1 MKYQQPVLVLINY
14 EFGSPSNLQ
23 APISSVTN
31 GVMVLACFWGY
42 SLQGLI
48 LSDGQFSGV
57 ANSAAVLTGLIAG
70 VLLNTVVAQF
80 ILLFKSD
87 SPYSPKIP
95 FARPDTSCAGCAHGP
110 DLCLKPQSP
119 PQRIVRESGSPYRD
133 HFSPRSL
140 VIVVISTLLFSG
152 MSFLFHNP
160 VSWLI
165 ACLFLWFLFALSVI
179 DYFTF
184 ILPNA
189 LTQPL
194 LWFGLLISTLGY
206 GVPVESAIFGA
217 ASGYLSLW
225 SLYWC
230 FMILIKKEGMGFGDF
245 KLLAAIGAWSGW
257 EALPAVC
264 TLAALIGIFYA
275 VIWGRFFRHD
285 GLIPFGPALSLSG
298 LLVYISQRSE
308 VVWLM

>member
-1 MKYQQPVLVLINY
+1 M
-14 EFGSPSNLQ
+14 
-23 APISSVTN
+23 
-31 GVMVLACFWGY
+31 
-42 SLQGLI
+42 
-48 LSDGQFSGV
+48 
-57 ANSAAVLTGLIAG
+57 
-70 VLLNTVVAQF
+70 LLNAVVARF
-80 ILLFKSD
+80 ILLYTSD
-87 SPYSPKIP
+87 SPSSPKIP
-95 FARPDTSCAGCAHGP
+95 FARPDTSYSGCAYEP
-110 DLCLKPQSP
+110 ELFLKLPLAR
-119 PQRIVRESGSPYRD
+119 QRIVRESGSPYHD
-133 HFSPRSL
+133 QFSPRSL
-140 VIVVISTLLFSG
+140 VIVGISTLLFSG

-165 ACLFLWFLFALSVI
+165 ACLFMWFLLALSVI

-225 SLYWC
+225 FLYWC
-230 FMILIKKEGMGFGDF
+230 LMILIKKEGIGFGDF

-275 VIWGRFFRHD
+275 VMWGRFFRHD

-298 LLVYISQRSE
+298 LLIYISQRSG

>member
-1 MKYQQPVLVLINY
+1 
-14 EFGSPSNLQ
+14 
-23 APISSVTN
+23 
-31 GVMVLACFWGY
+31 
-42 SLQGLI
+42 
-48 LSDGQFSGV
+48 
-57 ANSAAVLTGLIAG
+57 
-70 VLLNTVVAQF
+70 
-80 ILLFKSD
+80 
-87 SPYSPKIP
+87 
-95 FARPDTSCAGCAHGP
+95 
-110 DLCLKPQSP
+110 
-119 PQRIVRESGSPYRD
+119 
-133 HFSPRSL
+133 
-140 VIVVISTLLFSG
+140 

-184 ILPNA
+184 VLPNA

-230 FMILIKKEGMGFGDF
+230 LMILIKKEGMGFGDF

-275 VIWGRFFRHD
+275 VIWGRFFRRD